1 MDRQDS
7 DTVKP
12 VTTPK
17 DRTPSRD
24 KEGFVTALSRGLAV
38 IRAFNGAH
46 PEMTLSEVAAATGLS
61 PAVARRFLLT
71 LVDLGYA
78 ARHGTRFLLR
88 PRILELGATYLE
100 SMNLA
105 TVAQPHLQQL
115 RDSTGD
121 SASLT
126 ILDGVDILHI
136 SHVATQRLMQFFVT
150 SGTRVPAYVSSTGRV
165 LLSQLDESTLDSYFA
180 EVELTPR
187 TENTVTSQEELREI
201 LRQVRRDGYALVV
214 DEMDYGM
221 LSLGVP
227 VRDNSTVIAGVSC
240 VAPTGITSNAEFV
253 RTRLPELRRVATEIG
268 HELHRFPTLARSVEP
283 SAGFV
288 H

>member
-1 MDRQDS
+1 M
-7 DTVKP
+7 
-12 VTTPK
+12 
-17 DRTPSRD
+17 TPSRD
-24 KEGFVTALSRGLAV
+24 KEAFVTALSRGLAV

-46 PEMTLSEVAAATGLS
+46 PEMTLSEVAATTGLS

-88 PRILELGATYLE
+88 PRVLELGATYLE

-126 ILDGVDILHI
+126 ILDGVDIIHI

-150 SGTRVPAYVSSTGRV
+150 SGTRVPAYASSTGRV
-165 LLSQLDESTLDSYFA
+165 LLAHLDESALDSYFA
-180 EVELTPR
+180 EAELTAR
-187 TENTVTSQEELREI
+187 TENTVTSRKKLRDV
-201 LRQVRRDGYALVV
+201 LRQVRQDGYALVV
-214 DEMDYGM
+214 DELDYGM
-221 LSLGVP
+221 LSIGVA
-227 VRDNSTVIAGVSC
+227 VQDNSTAVAGVSC
-240 VAPTGITSNAEFV
+240 VAPTGIASNAEFV
-253 RTRLPELRRVATEIG
+253 RSRLPELHRAAAQIAR
-268 HELHRFPTLARSVEP
+268 ELRRFPTLARSVIP
-283 SAGFV
+283 APTSSTKDRPAG
-288 H
+288 